1 MNLKFIKFQYMKN
14 ICFQMFPALIP
25 YFRTNH
31 LPMFQVLVGNL
42 PIAQEGSTP

>member
-1 MNLKFIKFQYMKN
+1 MNLKFIKFHYIKN
-14 ICFQMFPALIP
+14 ACLPIFPAIIS

-42 PIAQEGSTP
+42 PIAQEGSKP